1 MTHIIICRYTHYLL
15 QYSHSIIN
23 DNRNIDFSCMVTYCK
38 EYTFLYLTGYHEI
51 CHSAHMWYLDA
62 TTIKLTISIL
72 AELFFPSRCNTRVT
86 HDREYPKRHNLE
98 CCVYYFLHSWAIS
111 KSDYILQ
118 Q

>member
-1 MTHIIICRYTHYLL
+1 MEAYCEAYTL
-15 QYSHSIIN
+15 
-23 DNRNIDFSCMVTYCK
+23 
-38 EYTFLYLTGYHEI
+38 LYLTGYRKI

-111 KSDYILQ
+111 KSAYIFATVTSKINNGKFGLDILLDLFFRQ
-118 Q
+118 YKLICHHT